1 MSAHFRKL
9 NGSHSRFVLTREYL
23 VKLKLK
29 AVRRGCWFRD
39 LKQNERMLLDLT
51 INVVQRVRSFLLA
64 KVLSRLVSRLVE
76 AMESRIVRLMRG
88 EGVRLAEQLSNIGV
102 SWGLKSAQT
111 WVRDWGFIQYITVN
125 NLGVLGI

>member
-1 MSAHFRKL
+1 VATWLSSPFRKS
-9 NGSHSRFVLTREYL
+9 NGSLTREYL
-23 VKLKLK
+23 VKLKKK

-88 EGVRLAEQLSNIGV
+88 EGMRMAEQLSNIGV
-102 SWGLKSAQT
+102 SWGLKSART
-111 WVRDWGFIQYITVN
+111 WVRDWGFIQYVTVN